1 MQLWQE
7 NKAENARLAGELT
20 GLRAELVKAEI
31 RLHKWE
37 ERADR
42 EEQQYT
48 EYRRDDMEIQHK
60 MEKLRTELSVS
71 LHFIP
76 ISVLCVPVYFI
87 Y

>member
-1 MQLWQE
+1 MWQE

-31 RLHKWE
+31 RLHKWQ

-71 LHFIP
+71 LHFISVL
-76 ISVLCVPVYFI
+76 SVLCLLVE
-87 Y
+87 